1 MVFLLYLDVGESDG
15 CVAHT
20 QSESAAQQ
28 QLFLYEPDLTQH
40 LAELI
45 HHDRNVP
52 VSVQIAAV
60 NALDGIARYR
70 HRSTEVLA
78 AVNANVSHGILM
90 GSLRKAVEE
99 INKPGCEWYLPVR
112 LSA

>member
-1 MVFLLYLDVGESDG
+1 
-15 CVAHT
+15 
-20 QSESAAQQ
+20 
-28 QLFLYEPDLTQH
+28 LYEPDLTQH

-45 HHDRNVP
+45 HHDRNIP
-52 VSVQIAAV
+52 IPVQIAAV

-90 GSLRKAVEE
+90 GALRKAVAESS
-99 INKPGCEWYLPVR
+99 KPSCESDSLYCFDNL
-112 LSA
+112 AKQTE